1 MDLHIVDFGY
11 SGLGLP
17 MVVGAGR
24 VIHMKAREYRTRP
37 WCTAC
42 GAGGS
47 DMPGLSIPSCLIHYP
62 PHSTFLSSQPWINL
76 YPLSQL

>member
-37 WCTAC
+37 
-42 GAGGS
+42 GARRVG
-47 DMPGLSIPSCLIHYP
+47 PGALTCPGCQ
-62 PHSTFLSSQPWINL
+62 F
-76 YPLSQL
+76 PLV